1 MTADIT
7 ASPSGA
13 APRAFVLLKSRRRL
27 DLLNPDPHAWTDD
40 DLAAGLSRTMRWGGA
55 SRWEYPLSVAQHRL
69 TVLTIREADGALTP
83 GEALRELLHDATE
96 FMLGWDCITPLKEQ
110 LGEPFR
116 ALEARLQSAIDT
128 RYRLPEWTP
137 EAYAIHKRA
146 DRLAAASE
154 AFHVAGWSRV
164 DIRKTLRIA
173 EVPLLDDPLSPCGF
187 APWEPWP
194 PRDARGCSSN
204 GSMRSNASINPHC
217 ESLSQPLSLSHS
229 RWSRTSCRI
238 LMMTPHSTLTQTETP
253 QLTTNGRRSPANRL
267 GRRLS
272 IRNAISPMVAL
283 LSTRS
288 HRANQNPD
296 QGCFSPWIDPRVGGG
311 WHRQNVDPD
320 RSWYIAHFGR
330 PDATYGSLGAAIG
343 LMTWMWISMIAIL
356 LGAKLNAEIQ
366 RMANSASSTA

>member
-1 MTADIT
+1 MTADTT

-13 APRAFVLLKSRRRL
+13 EPRAFVLLKSRRRL

-55 SRWEYPLSVAQHRL
+55 SRWEHPLSVAQHSL

-96 FMLGWDCITPLKEQ
+96 FMLGWDCITPLKAQ

-116 ALEARLQSAIDT
+116 ALDARLQSAIDT

-146 DRLAAASE
+146 DRPRRRVRSFPCRGLEPGRHTQDPAHRGSPAPRRSSFAVRFRALGALAPARCPE
-154 AFHVAGWSRV
+154 AVHRTVQCARTHPS
-164 DIRKTLRIA
+164 IRTA
-173 EVPLLDDPLSPCGF
+173 NPLP
-187 APWEPWP
+187 
-194 PRDARGCSSN
+194 
-204 GSMRSNASINPHC
+204 
-217 ESLSQPLSLSHS
+217 QPLSLSHS

-288 HRANQNPD
+288 HRA
-296 QGCFSPWIDPRVGGG
+296 
-311 WHRQNVDPD
+311 
-320 RSWYIAHFGR
+320 
-330 PDATYGSLGAAIG
+330 
-343 LMTWMWISMIAIL
+343 
-356 LGAKLNAEIQ
+356 
-366 RMANSASSTA
+366 